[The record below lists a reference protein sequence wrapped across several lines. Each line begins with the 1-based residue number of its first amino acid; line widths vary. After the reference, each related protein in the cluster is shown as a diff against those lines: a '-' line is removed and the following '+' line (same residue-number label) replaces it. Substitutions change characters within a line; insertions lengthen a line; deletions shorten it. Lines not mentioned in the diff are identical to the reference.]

1 MESKLSTR
9 RFDLDWLRVLAIL
22 MVFVAHCGRLFD
34 AEDWHVKNAVT
45 YPGLGIVA
53 GAVLAWLMPLIFLI
67 SGAATFYSLR
77 KGAARFVMDR
87 VRRLLV
93 PLIVGI
99 FTHIMLGVYLEQV
112 THHRFYG
119 SFLEFVPHYFD
130 GLLGYGGNFAW
141 MGLHLWYLE
150 WLFVYSL
157 VSLPLFL
164 WLAAGSGRRLLD
176 RLGALLARPLG
187 VYLLALPGT
196 LLIPFLN
203 PDNAFLGFRGWGG
216 WGLPTYIFFFLAG
229 FVIIAHDG
237 IQERVRRQRHA
248 SLAAGVLL
256 LVVVGVLMAGGGEPR
271 FGTPRYALVYALY
284 SLASWC
290 LVLAILGFGRQHL
303 TAPRPI
309 LRYANEAVLPFYIL
323 HQTVILGIGY
333 YVVQWSIPDLLKYVV
348 TLSGSFVVTMALYE
362 FAIRRV
368 NVLRFLFGMKL
379 LPKKAALGSA
389 ERPVASSQA

>member
-1 MESKLSTR
+1 METKLATR
-9 RFDLDWLRVLAIL
+9 RYDLDWLRVLAIL
-22 MVFVAHCGRLFD
+22 TVFVAHCSRFFD
-34 AEDWHVKNAVT
+34 TQDWHVKNAVT
-45 YPGLGIVA
+45 YPALDIVA
-53 GAVLAWLMPLIFLI
+53 GVFLAWLMPLIFLI
-67 SGAATFYSLR
+67 SGAAVFYSLR
-77 KGAARFVMDR
+77 KGPARFVLDK

-93 PLIVGI
+93 PLVVGI
-99 FTHIMLGVYLEQV
+99 FSHIMLGVYLEQV

-119 SFLEFVPHYFD
+119 SFLEFVPQYFD

-141 MGLHLWYLE
+141 TGLHLWYLE

-164 WLAAGSGRRLLD
+164 WLAVGSGRRLLD

-203 PDNAFLGFRGWGG
+203 PASVFLGYRAWGG
-216 WGLPTYIFFFLAG
+216 WSLPTYTFFFLAG

-237 IQERVRRQRHA
+237 IQERIRQQRLA
-248 SLAAGVLL
+248 SLAAGLSLL
-256 LVVVGVLMAGGGEPR
+256 TVVGVLMVSWGEPR
-271 FGTPRYALVYALY
+271 FGTPRYALVYASY

-323 HQTVILGIGY
+323 HQTVILCIGY
-333 YVVQWSIPDLLKYVV
+333 YIVRWDIPDPGKYVLILV
-348 TLSGSFVVTMALYE
+348 SSFAVTMALHE
-362 FAIRRV
+362 FLVRRL
-368 NVLRFLFGMKL
+368 NVLRFLFGMKP
-379 LPKKAALGSA
+379 LPKKVALGPA
-389 ERPVASSQA
+389 EQPVASSQA

>member
-1 MESKLSTR
+1 MESKRTTR
-9 RFDLDWLRVLAIL
+9 RFELDWLRVLAIFT
-22 MVFVAHCGRLFD
+22 VFVAHCGRFFD
-34 AEDWHVKNAVT
+34 TPDWHVKNAVT
-45 YPGLGIVA
+45 YPALDIVA
-53 GAVLAWLMPLIFLI
+53 GAVLAWLMPIIFLV
-67 SGAATFYSLR
+67 SGAAAFYSLR
-77 KGAARFVMDR
+77 KGPARFVSDR

-93 PLIVGI
+93 PLMVGI

-112 THHRFYG
+112 THHRYYG

-203 PDNAFLGFRGWGG
+203 PENAFLGFRGWGG
-216 WGLPTYIFFFLAG
+216 WSLPTYIFFFLAG
-229 FVIIAHDG
+229 FVISAHDG
-237 IQERVRRQRHA
+237 IQERICWQRLV
-248 SLAAGVLL
+248 SLAAGLLL
-256 LVVVGVLMAGGGEPR
+256 LVAVGVLMVGGGGPR
-271 FGTPRYALVYALY
+271 FGTPRYALVFALY

-348 TLSGSFVVTMALYE
+348 ILTGSFVVTMSLYE

-379 LPKKAALGSA
+379 LPKKAALGPA
-389 ERPVASSQA
+389 ERPVASGQA